1 MATHISGGSRGCRLE
16 CHKWLTWDCSVQIK
30 YFKEKRVMEYN
41 RDATIEKI
49 KKDDAEMAAKAKAE
63 RRKAGGGGGGGWF
76 S

>member
-1 MATHISGGSRGCRLE
+1 M
-16 CHKWLTWDCSVQIK
+16 QIK

-41 RDATIEKI
+41 RDTTIAKI

-63 RRKAGGGGGGGWF
+63 GKGRGFF